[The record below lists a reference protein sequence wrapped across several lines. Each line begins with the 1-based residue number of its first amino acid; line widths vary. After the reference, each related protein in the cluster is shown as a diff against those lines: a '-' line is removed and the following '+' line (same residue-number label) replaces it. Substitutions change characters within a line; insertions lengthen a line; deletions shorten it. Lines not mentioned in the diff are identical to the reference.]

1 MRTVCLIFVAITLAG
16 CSLIEFPPP
25 ESESASE
32 SVAETASAPAVVP
45 VPEPVAKQPTSA
57 PPPPPRKPPVP
68 PLDKTAVATPADE
81 PPDSPELMEPA
92 RLVGL
97 GENQVTE
104 QFGLPGAI
112 RQEGAAMIWRYSAAG
127 CWMDVFFFADLAT
140 GDRRVLTYEIDT
152 RQMGDQPDAAG
163 RCLHLIQSQAG
174 QQG

>member
-1 MRTVCLIFVAITLAG
+1 MLAG
-16 CSLIEFPPP
+16 CSLIEFPLP
-25 ESESASE
+25 EPEAAPE
-32 SVAETASAPAVVP
+32 SVAETASAPAVHP
-45 VPEPVAKQPTSA
+45 TIPEPVTKQPTSA

-68 PLDKTAVATPADE
+68 PLDKTAVATPAE
-81 PPDSPELMEPA
+81 TAAVPPADDQPEIPEVIEPA

-104 QFGLPGAI
+104 QFGLPGAV
-112 RQEGAAMIWRYSAAG
+112 REEGAAMIWRYSAAG

-163 RCLHLIQSQAG
+163 RCLQLIQSQAG
-174 QQG
+174 ERG